1 MELQTS
7 FQNQVKSADME
18 EDAKLTVASTMRLAL
33 KSPSGSALEI
43 VEQALH

>member
-7 FQNQVKSADME
+7 CQNQVKSADME
-18 EDAKLTVASTMRLAL
+18 EDANLTVASTMRLAL
-33 KSPSGSALEI
+33 KLLSGNALEI